1 MTTNLLY
8 VHCVLCRVENFK
20 ENTEPAISHKII
32 KPLQFS
38 GEVTRSLSSWYKA
51 VPAVDVQANLQMLEV
66 GRASSMYH
74 IAGYFRGYKISQ
86 KVSKDFQKNISR
98 F

>member
-1 MTTNLLY
+1 MY
-8 VHCVLCRVENFK
+8 RVEDFK
-20 ENTEPAISHKII
+20 EKTEPAISHKII

-66 GRASSMYH
+66 GRASGLYVLLAWLRLCVYH
-74 IAGYFRGYKISQ
+74 KR
-86 KVSKDFQKNISR
+86 R
-98 F
+98 FKPSL